1 MYGYYLFICEARSM
15 SIVTSIGLECGPLQ
29 RGIYQHILITG
40 KQWICELNVVAKVK
54 ILTHKYGKVC
64 HM

>member
-1 MYGYYLFICEARSM
+1 M

-40 KQWICELNVVAKVK
+40 KQWICELNVAAKVK
-54 ILTHKYGKVC
+54 TLLTNTGRCATCKLL
-64 HM
+64 